1 MRKFEHKTDLQL
13 EEYLTEEGN
22 GRRLYVTPEGK
33 FPSITTVL
41 GVLSRAGIAEWR
53 KRVGETEA
61 NRISTQA
68 ARRGTNVHQMCEDYL
83 NNELDLNK
91 FLPHE
96 RDMFSGIKKEL
107 DKNVGLVYTQESPLY
122 SAYLGVAGRVDC
134 IAEWD
139 GRLAVVDFKTAGK
152 LKKKE
157 WIHSYFQQAAAYCV
171 MFEERTGIPID
182 KIVICIAVEHEDEA
196 QVFIEKRDNWI
207 PALQETIRMY
217 NSSVFQANE

>member
-41 GVLSRAGIAEWR
+41 GVLSRDGIAAWR

-83 NNELDLNK
+83 NNELDVKK

-96 RDMFSGIKKEL
+96 RAMFKGIQTCL
-107 DKNVGLVYTQESPLY
+107 DEHVGLVYMQEKPLY
-122 SAYLGVAGRVDC
+122 SKYLGVAGRVDC

-152 LKKKE
+152 LKDKDH
-157 WIHSYFQQAAAYCV
+157 IQSYFQQAAAYCV

-182 KIVICIAVEHEDEA
+182 KIVICIAVENEDNA
-196 QVFIEKRDNWI
+196 QVFVEKRDNYVLNLMDTI
-207 PALQETIRMY
+207 ETFYKEKNI
-217 NSSVFQANE
+217 Q

>member
-1 MRKFEHKTDLQL
+1 MFKHKEDLKL

-83 NNELDLNK
+83 NNELDIKK

-96 RDMFSGIKKEL
+96 REMFGGIKRVL
-107 DKNVGLVYTQESPLY
+107 DEHVGLVYMQEKPLY

-134 IAEWD
+134 IAEFD
-139 GRLAVVDFKTAGK
+139 GRVSVIDFKTAGK

-157 WIHSYFQQAAAYCV
+157 YIHSYFQQASAYCV
-171 MFEERTGIPID
+171 MFEERTGIPVD
-182 KIVICIAVEHEDEA
+182 KIVIIIGVEHEDDA

-207 PALQETIRMY
+207 SDLQETIRLY
-217 NSSVFQANE
+217 NNS

>member
-83 NNELDLNK
+83 NNELDVKK

-96 RDMFSGIKKEL
+96 RAMFKGIQRVL
-107 DKNVGLVYTQESPLY
+107 DEHVGLVYMQEKPLY

-134 IAEWD
+134 IAEYD
-139 GRLAVVDFKTAGK
+139 GRVSVIDFKTAGK
-152 LKKKE
+152 LKEKN
-157 WIHSYFQQAAAYCV
+157 WIHSYFQQASAYCV
-171 MFEERTGIPID
+171 MFEERTGIPVD
-182 KIVICIAVEHEDEA
+182 KIVIIIAVENEDDA
-196 QVFIEKRDNWI
+196 QVFIEKRNNWI
-207 PALQETIRMY
+207 APLQETIRMY

>member
-13 EEYLTEEGN
+13 EEYLIEEGN
-22 GRRLYVTPEGK
+22 GCRLYVTPEGK

-53 KRVGETEA
+53 QRVGETEA

-83 NNELDLNK
+83 NNELDVKK

-107 DKNVGLVYTQESPLY
+107 DKSIGLVYTQESPLY
-122 SAYLGVAGRVDC
+122 SSYLGVAGRVDC
-134 IAEWD
+134 IAEHD
-139 GRLAVVDFKTAGK
+139 GRLAVIDFKTAGK

-157 WIHSYFQQAAAYCV
+157 YIHSYFQQAAAYCV

-182 KIVICIAVEHEDEA
+182 KIVIMIAVENEDDA
-196 QVFIEKRDNWI
+196 QVFIEKRDNWVED
-207 PALQETIRMY
+207 LQETIRMY
-217 NSSVFQANE
+217 NSSVFQAEC